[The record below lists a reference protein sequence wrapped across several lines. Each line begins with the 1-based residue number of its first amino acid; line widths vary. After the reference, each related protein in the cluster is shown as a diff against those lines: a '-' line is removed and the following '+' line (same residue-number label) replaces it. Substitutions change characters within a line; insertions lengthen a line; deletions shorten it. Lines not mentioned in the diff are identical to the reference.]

1 MYNTPEEFGR
11 AAVFSEV
18 ASHSSKCAKS
28 SKNFCHNRH
37 VSSILKEGHN
47 IINLILTYC
56 FQSTSKT
63 LFLSRS
69 HPVILP
75 ESPFHGQGTDAPPA
89 AIKAT
94 GGLLDGVTLCIC
106 GAGITVVQKHLTQI
120 QYRCHTRT
128 VLFDVTLKL
137 LNGQSMT
144 NRKYVSL
151 HVVHMQSDVTLPILY
166 CTYTH
171 SIRCCALLP
180 VAVQASSEFPASHR
194 SHKRW
199 AWTDQSLCGQARSVG
214 WSCFYPIVVQPP
226 EFL

>member
-1 MYNTPEEFGR
+1 MYKTPEEFGR

-56 FQSTSKT
+56 FQSTSKA
-63 LFLSRS
+63 LFVFHS
-69 HPVILP
+69 HLVILL

-94 GGLLDGVTLCIC
+94 GCLLDGVTLCIC
-106 GAGITVVQKHLTQI
+106 GTGITVVQKHLTQI
-120 QYRCHTRT
+120 QYRCHTGT

-137 LNGQSMT
+137 LDGRSMT
-144 NRKYVSL
+144 NRN
-151 HVVHMQSDVTLPILY
+151 
-166 CTYTH
+166 
-171 SIRCCALLP
+171 
-180 VAVQASSEFPASHR
+180 
-194 SHKRW
+194 
-199 AWTDQSLCGQARSVG
+199 
-214 WSCFYPIVVQPP
+214 
-226 EFL
+226 